1 MLLTKF
7 IATLTRGWIF
17 LFICTPAVSVL
28 LLPTVLKTERDGIYF
43 LNTKC
48 PLPIILNYS
57 PGSSLHFSG
66 QPVPFIMKENVG
78 TGLKN
83 VCCGDSWQI
92 TAHGTQ
98 FPNPRYHQL
107 KDKQSCS
114 TSLCPCT
121 SIPRWPC
128 SSKQKVDLN
137 LVMTSV
143 LSHRLS
149 DKKESC
155 WIASCLNPPVP
166 PQPAPHPT
174 AHLPAQSSPP
184 SPPVCV
190 CVVLAPLGYKQASSQ
205 HGED

>member
-1 MLLTKF
+1 MFLSKFTATFPTGMILFLLYTHLQYLSQSCK
-7 IATLTRGWIF
+7 
-17 LFICTPAVSVL
+17 LFW
-28 LLPTVLKTERDGIYF
+28 KQKGMRDVISF
-43 LNTKC
+43 LNKKC
-48 PLPIILNYS
+48 PLPITLNYS

-66 QPVPFIMKENVG
+66 QLVLLIMKENVG

-98 FPNPRYHQL
+98 FPNPRYQQL

-137 LVMTSV
+137 LIMTSV

-149 DKKESC
+149 DKKE
-155 WIASCLNPPVP
+155 
-166 PQPAPHPT
+166 
-174 AHLPAQSSPP
+174 
-184 SPPVCV
+184 
-190 CVVLAPLGYKQASSQ
+190 
-205 HGED
+205 

>member
-7 IATLTRGWIF
+7 IATLTRGCYFFNTHISS
-17 LFICTPAVSVL
+17 ICLSLADCSEN
-28 LLPTVLKTERDGIYF
+28 KRAWYMYFFF
-43 LNTKC
+43 LNKKC
-48 PLPIILNYS
+48 TLPITLNYS

-66 QPVPFIMKENVG
+66 QLVPFIMKENVG

-98 FPNPRYHQL
+98 FPNPRYHRL

-121 SIPRWPC
+121 FIPRWPC

-137 LVMTSV
+137 LIMTSV

-149 DKKESC
+149 DKK
-155 WIASCLNPPVP
+155 
-166 PQPAPHPT
+166 
-174 AHLPAQSSPP
+174 
-184 SPPVCV
+184 
-190 CVVLAPLGYKQASSQ
+190 K
-205 HGED
+205 

>member
-1 MLLTKF
+1 MLLTEL
-7 IATLTRGWIF
+7 IATFTRGMIF
-17 LFICTPAVSVL
+17 FLYTHLQYLSQSCKSLWKQKGMRYVFFFFF
-28 LLPTVLKTERDGIYF
+28 F
-43 LNTKC
+43 LNKKC

-57 PGSSLHFSG
+57 PGPSLHFSG
-66 QPVPFIMKENVG
+66 QLVPFIMKENVG
-78 TGLKN
+78 AGLKN

-98 FPNPRYHQL
+98 FPNPRYHRL

-137 LVMTSV
+137 LIMTSV

-149 DKKESC
+149 DTKK
-155 WIASCLNPPVP
+155 
-166 PQPAPHPT
+166 
-174 AHLPAQSSPP
+174 
-184 SPPVCV
+184 
-190 CVVLAPLGYKQASSQ
+190 KK
-205 HGED
+205 

>member
-83 VCCGDSWQI
+83 VCCGDS
-92 TAHGTQ
+92 
-98 FPNPRYHQL
+98 
-107 KDKQSCS
+107 
-114 TSLCPCT
+114 
-121 SIPRWPC
+121 
-128 SSKQKVDLN
+128 
-137 LVMTSV
+137 
-143 LSHRLS
+143 
-149 DKKESC
+149 
-155 WIASCLNPPVP
+155 
-166 PQPAPHPT
+166 
-174 AHLPAQSSPP
+174 
-184 SPPVCV
+184 
-190 CVVLAPLGYKQASSQ
+190 
-205 HGED
+205 

>member
-1 MLLTKF
+1 M
-7 IATLTRGWIF
+7 IYVIF
-17 LFICTPAVSVL
+17 F
-28 LLPTVLKTERDGIYF
+28 F
-43 LNTKC
+43 LNKKC

-66 QPVPFIMKENVG
+66 QLVPFIMKENVG

-98 FPNPRYHQL
+98 FPNPRYHRL

-149 DKKESC
+149 DQKKLR
-155 WIASCLNPPVP
+155 WIATCLNSRAPLR
-166 PQPAPHPT
+166 PQPAPSPRCSRLISLPSAASGPSCLCLGSLRHPFGFKIGFFPT
-174 AHLPAQSSPP
+174 WRGLI
-184 SPPVCV
+184 V
-190 CVVLAPLGYKQASSQ
+190 APRR
-205 HGED
+205 